1 MTTFASTLK
10 KEIARVARKE
20 LREDLDGLRKLTAGL
35 RHEVA
40 TLKRELRDTQSQ
52 LRAARQAQEKSLRQ
66 LAQGGSAPL
75 AAPAGGAA
83 EAPRRGGRRASFSAE
98 RFKAQRERLGLTQ
111 KDMASYLGTS
121 PLSVWKWE
129 SGQVTPR
136 ARFLPAI
143 LALRSQGKREVLK
156 ALAEAQPS

>member
-1 MTTFASTLK
+1 MTTLASTLK

-20 LREDLDGLRKLTAGL
+20 LREDLEALRKATATF
-35 RHEVA
+35 RHEIA
-40 TLKRELRDTQSQ
+40 LLKRELRSTQAQ
-52 LRAARQAQEKSLRQ
+52 LRAARQASDKALQQ
-66 LAQGGSAPL
+66 LGKAKPAGSAG
-75 AAPAGGAA
+75 APPAS

-111 KDMASYLGTS
+111 KDMATYLGTS
-121 PLSVWKWE
+121 TLSVWKWE

-143 LALRSQGKREVLK
+143 LGLRTQGKREVLK
-156 ALAEAQPS
+156 TLAQAQPS